1 VRPYSDPDPLVPMS
15 GRTPFPSRDQGRGG
29 FTLIELLL
37 VVVIIGILASIG
49 INRVGRIRHKSAEA
63 TLKSDLRRY
72 ATAQEEYFAD
82 HSAYAPFRALAMAP
96 YHFKLSEGVRYLENG
111 AAGGTWWLEV
121 THPSLDAPDVAS
133 CRMESSG
140 SKNNA
145 LAGAPVCDAG
155 Y

>member
-1 VRPYSDPDPLVPMS
+1 MP
-15 GRTPFPSRDQGRGG
+15 GRALPSFLPRGRRG

-37 VVVIIGILASIG
+37 VVVVIGILASIS

-63 TLKSDLRRY
+63 TLKSDLRRF

-82 HSAYAPFRALAMAP
+82 SMRYAPFRALTMAP
-96 YHFKLSEGVRYLENG
+96 YHFKLSQGVTYLENG
-111 AAGGTWWLEV
+111 AAGGIWWLEL
-121 THPSLDAPDVAS
+121 THPALDAADVAS
-133 CRMESSG
+133 CRMESSNSTNG
-140 SKNNA
+140 A

>member
-1 VRPYSDPDPLVPMS
+1 MPDLPVPLL
-15 GRTPFPSRDQGRGG
+15 RDQRRGG

-37 VVVIIGILASIG
+37 VVVVIGILASIG
-49 INRVGRIRHKSAEA
+49 INRVGRIRHQSAEA

-96 YHFKLSEGVRYLENG
+96 YHFKVSEGVRYLENG
-111 AAGGTWWLEV
+111 AAGGIWWLEL
-121 THPSLDAPDVAS
+121 THPSLDAPNVVS
-133 CRMESSG
+133 CRMESSN
-140 SKNNA
+140 SKNDA